1 MPTETRPST
10 AVVAPARGFGGE
22 APHVPGDKS
31 ISHRAV
37 IFSALADGVSTVTN
51 VAPGEDVASSMRCV
65 AALGATV
72 ERDGDRVRIHG
83 GAWRAPA
90 EPLDCG
96 NSGTTMRLLMG
107 AIAGRNVA
115 ATIDGDG
122 SLRRRPML
130 RVAEPLAELGALIET
145 TAGNAPVFIR
155 GGRPLHGAT
164 VALKVRSAQLA
175 SALTLAATG
184 AQGCTTITGAGSARD
199 HTNKMLPHY
208 GVDVR
213 VEGDAIVID
222 GPQNFHA
229 ADFHVP
235 GDPSA
240 AAFWLAAAAI
250 VPGSRIVVRDVNLNP
265 TRLGFVYA
273 LQRMGAGVE
282 ISVESERPEPFGRI
296 EVFARPLHAIAVEAP
311 DVPAILDE
319 LPLLGIVAAYAAGTT
334 TVRGA
339 RELRVKESDRIAVL
353 ATGLRA
359 LGGTIAEVDDGFDVT
374 GPSSSLGAGSAA
386 LHGATVASG
395 GDHRLAMGFAIAAL
409 GAAGPVTIEE
419 ADCCAI
425 SHPTFFS
432 DLERL
437 CRA

>member
-37 IFSALADGVSTVTN
+37 IFSALAEGVSTVTN

-65 AALGATV
+65 AALGAQV
-72 ERDGDRVRIHG
+72 ERDGDRVRIRG

-107 AIAGRNVA
+107 AIAGRGIA
-115 ATIDGDG
+115 ATLDGDA
-122 SLRRRPML
+122 SLRRRPMR
-130 RVAEPLAELGALIET
+130 RVAEPLAELGARIDT
-145 TAGNAPVFIR
+145 TEGNAPVFVR
-155 GGRPLHGAT
+155 GGHPLHGAT

-184 AQGCTTITGAGSARD
+184 AQGRTTITGAGSARD

-222 GPQNFHA
+222 GPQTFRA

-265 TRLGFVYA
+265 TRLGFVDA
-273 LQRMGAGVE
+273 LARMGAGVE
-282 ISVESERPEPFGRI
+282 IVVESERPEPFGRI
-296 EVFARPLHAIAVEAP
+296 EVFARPLRAIAVEAP
-311 DVPAILDE
+311 EVPAILDE
-319 LPLLGIVAAYAAGTT
+319 LPLLGIVAAYAEGTT

-353 ATGLRA
+353 AAGLRA

-374 GPSSSLGAGSAA
+374 GGRP
-386 LHGATVASG
+386 LHGATVASD

-409 GAAGPVTIEE
+409 QAGGPVTIEE

-425 SHPTFFS
+425 SHPTFFT
-432 DLERL
+432 DLQRL
-437 CRA
+437 CTV

>member
-1 MPTETRPST
+1 
-10 AVVAPARGFGGE
+10 
-22 APHVPGDKS
+22 VPGDKS

-37 IFSALADGVSTVTN
+37 IFAALAEGESTIAN
-51 VAPGEDVASSMRCV
+51 VAPGADVASSMRCV
-65 AALGATV
+65 ADLGARV
-72 ERDGDRVRIHG
+72 ERSGESVRIRG
-83 GAWRAPA
+83 GAWRSPA
-90 EPLDCG
+90 AALDCG

-107 AIAGRNVA
+107 ALAGRGVA
-115 ATIDGDG
+115 ATLDGDA

-130 RVAEPLAELGALIET
+130 RIAEPLHELGASIET
-145 TAGNAPVFIR
+145 SGGNAPVYVR
-155 GGRPLHGAT
+155 GNHPLHGAT
-164 VALKVRSAQLA
+164 VALKVKSAQLA

-184 AQGCTTITGAGSARD
+184 AHGRTTITGAGSARD
-199 HTNKMLPHY
+199 HTNKMLPHF

-213 VEGDAIVID
+213 VEDDAIVID
-222 GPQNFHA
+222 GPQHFQA

-250 VPGSRIVVRDVNLNP
+250 VPGSRLIVRDVNLNP

-282 ISVESERPEPFGRI
+282 IVIESERPEPFGRI
-296 EVFARPLHAIAVEAP
+296 EVTARPLHAIAVEAP
-311 DVPAILDE
+311 EVPAILDE
-319 LPLLGIVAAYAAGTT
+319 LPLLGIVAAYAEGTT

-353 ATGLRA
+353 AAGLRA
-359 LGGTIAEVDDGFDVT
+359 LGGTIAEVDDGFDVR
-374 GPSSSLGAGSAA
+374 GPSTSLGTGSAA
-386 LHGATVASG
+386 LHGGRVESG

-409 GAAGPVTIEE
+409 RAGGPVTIEE

-425 SHPTFFS
+425 SHPTFFA
-432 DLERL
+432 DLQRL
-437 CRA
+437 CTA